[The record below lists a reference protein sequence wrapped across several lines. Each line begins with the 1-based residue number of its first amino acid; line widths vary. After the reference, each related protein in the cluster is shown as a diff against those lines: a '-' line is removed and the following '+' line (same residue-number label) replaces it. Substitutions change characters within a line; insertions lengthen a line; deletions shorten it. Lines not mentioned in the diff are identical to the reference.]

1 MRFLSSADDVDA
13 HGKQVEDTE
22 RLNLMQDV
30 SNDKVAST
38 IQSNSLTPDAPDSPD
53 EVPVIYSRTSD
64 SGESASKN
72 AAPFR
77 TEDAYTLDNDFVGGG
92 QIISV
97 HSPDTASAW
106 LDVHFHDSLLESI
119 RSGGIRGPI
128 AVMLSPDE
136 PALAIFGNL
145 LDDSVA
151 TLAKLL
157 SEASNFSVIVR
168 PIMDDPIPKFIEA
181 AAEQARLMSDPP
193 RSKLPDDSGD
203 PVVEHRDI
211 VQGGNNTSTTS
222 RRVVRI
228 RGGAGSE
235 EDLTE
240 GKKRKGGRAQ
250 PMPEWE
256 GDYHKAMVE
265 LALEMGQGV
274 PYEVE
279 ICTSI
284 QFKMQSEAPKDP
296 NSWLPRPEVIST
308 VLLDLKMR
316 RSKTILDRSHS
327 SIGFLVHRARSIF
340 KCDFLDCGSGPPE
353 VKLKHTKQKAS
364 QEMLGVT
371 VGLDGGK
378 PTI

>member
-1 MRFLSSADDVDA
+1 MPRIRPTKFLSFIR
-13 HGKQVEDTE
+13 ET
-22 RLNLMQDV
+22 RILP
-30 SNDKVAST
+30 
-38 IQSNSLTPDAPDSPD
+38 SLQLF
-53 EVPVIYSRTSD
+53 YS
-64 SGESASKN
+64 SKN
-72 AAPFR
+72 TASFR
-77 TEDAYTLDNDFVGGG
+77 TEDAHTLDNDFVDGG
-92 QIISV
+92 QIISI

-106 LDVHFHDSLLESI
+106 LDAHFHDSLLESI
-119 RSGGIRGPI
+119 RSSGIRGPI

-151 TLAKLL
+151 PLAKLL

-181 AAEQARLMSDPP
+181 AAEQARLRSDHPP
-193 RSKLPDDSGD
+193 SKLPDDSED

-211 VQGGNNTSTTS
+211 VQGGNNTITTS

-240 GKKRKGGRAQ
+240 GKKRKGGRAH

-256 GDYHKAMVE
+256 GDYHKAMVD
-265 LALEMGQGV
+265 LLLQMGQDTTYYV
-274 PYEVE
+274 S
-279 ICTSI
+279 ICMNI
-284 QFKMQSEAPKDP
+284 QFKTQSEAGDP
-296 NSWLPRPEVIST
+296 NSWRPRSEVISS

-316 RSKTILDRSHS
+316 RSETILDRSHS

-340 KCDFLDCGSGPPE
+340 KCDFMDCGNGPPD
-353 VKLKHTKQKAS
+353 VKQKHTKQKAS

-371 VGLDGGK
+371 VGLAGGK
-378 PTI
+378 PTMSANASFTRGASETLENADEKVPCPIVI